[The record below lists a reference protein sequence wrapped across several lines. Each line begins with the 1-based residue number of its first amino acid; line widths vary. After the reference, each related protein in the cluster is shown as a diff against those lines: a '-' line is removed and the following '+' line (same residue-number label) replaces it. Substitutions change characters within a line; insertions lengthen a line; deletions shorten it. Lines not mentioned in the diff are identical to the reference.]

1 MKNNKGISLI
11 LIILIMLILIIG
23 GFLLYEVWNEDIFG
37 WREEIGSL
45 FSNEDQLNE
54 EENGGKIVI
63 TNNFEEEIENITFSE
78 PITDNS
84 NLRK

>member
-11 LIILIMLILIIG
+11 SIILVMLILIIG
-23 GFLLYEVWNEDIFG
+23 GFLLYEVWYEDIFG

-45 FSNEDQLNE
+45 FSSVDQLNE

>member
-23 GFLLYEVWNEDIFG
+23 GFLLYEVWYEDIFG

-45 FSNEDQLNE
+45 FSSVDQLNE